1 MDFKNKNLSTE
12 QTTLTLRETYY
23 YFKCI
28 ILLKIIVYANFLKKK
43 INFNIISGLSHGVKF
58 LKKFHH
64 LVTFYNSFHISFE
77 KEIPRAEV
85 QICIG

>member
-43 INFNIISGLSHGVKF
+43 INFNI
-58 LKKFHH
+58 
-64 LVTFYNSFHISFE
+64 TE
-77 KEIPRAEV
+77 
-85 QICIG
+85 